1 MFYRLVMLFCFTF
14 IPVLVFAEQN
24 SVEIEISL
32 NQDVLYAG
40 ENTSGNIDI
49 INNINKELNL
59 LIDVYALGREG
70 WFSVSKRRVSLESKE
85 NTTIPFEI
93 YIPNNVEG
101 GRYYFYVRLED
112 VNNHILVTK
121 RGSFYVLD
129 RPLLSIRKIGFEY
142 PVIESNK
149 TQMVYVT
156 ISNIGEIDANNYRFT
171 IRIPKLGYF
180 KYVKDLSL
188 KKGQEHIYVDEIF
201 IPHDAFPGNYET
213 YVELYDE
220 KNNVVEK
227 KESSFK
233 VRETPLLD
241 VKIKTNEN
249 ILYKETYYTIMNKGN
264 AKGEYIKEIDTMGF
278 IWIYEFENISPKR
291 KGVVYILKCDI
302 EPNKECR
309 FYVRVNYWVLYV
321 VLIVIITLL
330 ILIFIAFT
338 SPKIKKEYYR
348 KGHKYH
354 ITLTVINHKAKELKE
369 VVVKDYVKGIFN
381 IDETSILPK
390 PSKIHKSK
398 EGYVIEW
405 RLGTLKPGEMRV
417 LRYDIVPKIDI
428 IGDVTLEKAVL
439 EGKTKRG
446 KKYTTSS

>member
-1 MFYRLVMLFCFTF
+1 MFYRIVLLFCFAF
-14 IPVLVFAEQN
+14 IPMFAFAEQN
-24 SVEIEISL
+24 SIEVKISL
-32 NQDVLYAG
+32 SQDVLYAG
-40 ENTSGNIDI
+40 ENTSGSISIMSKSNR
-49 INNINKELNL
+49 ELDL

-70 WFSVSKRRVSLESKE
+70 WFSVSKRRVSLEARG

-93 YIPNNVEG
+93 YVPNDVEG
-101 GRYYFYVRLED
+101 GRYYFYVRVED
-112 VNNHILVTK
+112 INKEVLII
-121 RGSFYVLD
+121 RRSSFYVLD
-129 RPLLSIRKIGFEY
+129 KPLLTIKKIGFEY
-142 PVIESNK
+142 PEIESNN
-149 TQMVYVT
+149 TQRVYVT
-156 ISNIGEIDANNYRFT
+156 INNIGEIDANKYGFT

-188 KKGQEHIYVDEIF
+188 RKGQKHVFVDEIF
-201 IPHDAFPGNYET
+201 IPHDAFPGNYEI
-213 YVELYDE
+213 YVELYDD
-220 KNNVVEK
+220 KNNIVEK

-233 VRETPLLD
+233 VMETPILD
-241 VKIKTNEN
+241 VRIKTKEN
-249 ILYKETYYTIMNKGN
+249 VLYKETYYTIENRGN
-264 AKGEYIKEIDTMGF
+264 AKGEYVKEIDTMGF

-291 KGVVYILKCDI
+291 EGAVYILKCEI
-302 EPNKECR
+302 EPNQECK

-321 VLIVIITLL
+321 LLIVIITLL
-330 ILIFIAFT
+330 ILLFIAFT

-354 ITLTVINHKAKELKE
+354 ITLTVINHKAKELRD

-417 LRYDIVPKIDI
+417 LRYDIIPKIDI
-428 IGDVTLEKAVL
+428 IGDVTLEKAIL

-446 KKYTTSS
+446 RKYSTSS